1 MKNNVKYIN
10 KLRKIL
16 SRDEFD
22 EFEHD
27 KEFLIDLGCSYL
39 EIEDFKK
46 AFKIFSL
53 GFRFIGNDPDIL
65 NGIGVTLCELGKLNI
80 SKQMLDIAL
89 ELYPDDAIT
98 MANLAGVYWERVDFD
113 KAIYYYN
120 KSLEF
125 DPTIVESHLNLI
137 NLYYE
142 RGDLYMAYIA
152 ALNLLKI
159 DPDNPQAVEIR
170 DDIIIDIGLSVF

>member
-16 SRDEFD
+16 SHDEFD
-22 EFEHD
+22 KFIND

-39 EIEDFKK
+39 ETEDFKK

-53 GFRFIGNDPDIL
+53 GLRFIGNDPDIL

-80 SKQMLDIAL
+80 SRQMLDIAL
-89 ELYPDDAIT
+89 GLYPDDAIT
-98 MANLAGVYWERVDFD
+98 MANLAGVYWEMTDYD
-113 KAIYYYN
+113 LAIYYYN
-120 KSLEF
+120 KSIEL
-125 DPTIVESHLNLI
+125 DPEIYESHLNII

-142 RGDLYMAYIA
+142 KGDLFMAYIA
-152 ALNLLKI
+152 ALNLLKV
-159 DPDNPQAVEIR
+159 DPENQQAIEIR
-170 DDIIIDIGLSVF
+170 DDIILDLGLSVF

>member
-16 SRDEFD
+16 THDEFD
-22 EFEHD
+22 EFIHD
-27 KEFLIDLGCSYL
+27 KEFLIDLACSYL
-39 EIEDFKK
+39 EVEDFKK

-53 GFRFIGNDPDIL
+53 GFRLIGHDPDIL
-65 NGIGVTLCELGKLNI
+65 NGIGVTLCELGKLNV

-98 MANLAGVYWERVDFD
+98 MANLAGVYWERIDFD

-120 KSLEF
+120 KSLEL
-125 DPTIVESHLNLI
+125 DPTIVESRLNLI

-142 RGDLYMAYIA
+142 KGDLFMAYIA
-152 ALNLLKI
+152 ALDLLKI
-159 DPDNPQAVEIR
+159 DPDNVQGIEIR
-170 DDIIIDIGLSVF
+170 DDIIIDLGISVF